1 VNGWPNP
8 MLATITDRRFSDENW
23 VFERKLDGLRALS
36 IRDGWRPQLW
46 SRDQKRVDATFPELV
61 EALTELGGPRFVA
74 DGEIVAFDGKD
85 SLTALHSRHP
95 GTRVYYYLFDLLS
108 LDGQDLCGRPLRE
121 RKRLLRTAFHFRDP
135 LRYSEHR
142 DRDGEDYYRHACA
155 QGWEGLIAKRADSPY
170 RGGHSGDWLKF
181 KCVRDQEFVVGGF
194 TDPQGSRAG
203 FGALLIG
210 YHEDG
215 RLRYAGKVGTGYD
228 HATLRELRARLDTIA
243 QAECPFADEVLEPTA
258 HWVRPELVVQVGFSE
273 WTRVGRLRHPR
284 YGGLRPDKPA
294 AEVVRETR

>member
-1 VNGWPNP
+1 
-8 MLATITDRRFSDENW
+8 MLATITNRRFSDENW
-23 VFERKLDGLRALS
+23 VFERKLDGVRALS

-46 SRDQKRVDATFPELV
+46 SRNQKRVDGGFPELV
-61 EALTELGGPRFVA
+61 EALAGLGGQRFVA
-74 DGEIVAFDGKD
+74 DGEIVAFDGRD
-85 SLTALHSRHP
+85 SVAALEPRRP

-121 RKRLLRTAFHFRDP
+121 RKRLLRSAFHFRDP
-135 LRYSEHR
+135 LRYCEHR
-142 DRDGEDYYRHACA
+142 DRDGEAYYRHACA

-170 RGGHSGDWLKF
+170 RGGQSADWLKF

-210 YHEDG
+210 YHENG

-228 HATLRELRARLDTIA
+228 HATLRELRARMDTMV
-243 QAECPFADEVLEPTA
+243 QAECPFSDEVLEPTA

-284 YGGLRPDKPA
+284 FGGLRTDKPA
-294 AEVVRETR
+294 VEVIRESW